1 VVPFSRGVKLARVVD
16 GAAPRYNRAIPD
28 FASFVRALTL
38 PLKIILFLLLLGFAA
53 RNSELVTLRFFLG
66 FEWQTPLSLVILG
79 AFAIGLLIGL
89 LACSAHLLRDYRE
102 IRALRR
108 QLHRD

>member
-1 VVPFSRGVKLARVVD
+1 MAPFSCPIKRAPVVD
-16 GAAPRYNRAIPD
+16 GARRRYNCAIPD
-28 FASFVRALTL
+28 FTCSVRALTV
-38 PLKIILFLLLLGFAA
+38 PLKIVLFLLLLGFAA
-53 RNSELVTLRFFLG
+53 RNSEMVTLRFFLG
-66 FEWQTPLSLVILG
+66 LEWQSPLSLVILG

-89 LACSAHLLRDYRE
+89 LACSTHLLRDYRE